1 VKTYLLL
8 YRHTHYLDVSH
19 IHLLPA
25 GLFRTFFQQYQL
37 QNIAYYTFFR
47 LNGVQTISREVPY
60 SRLIDASP
68 TPVLKMDSRPPSPH
82 RFNTTR
88 SILSVPENTLA
99 VDNGACPKYS
109 VSDSRLAVDYF
120 NTTALQYNALVTSA
134 QNNSVRIFIRPKWLA
149 RVTGIFKI
157 PNWVLFFY
165 FVFRLVQPMLIPY
178 IPCTRPVQNIRI
190 HELYL

>member
-1 VKTYLLL
+1 MKTYLLL
-8 YRHTHYLDVSH
+8 YLHTHYLDVSH

-25 GLFRTFFQQYQL
+25 GLFEIIFSMPE
-37 QNIAYYTFFR
+37 QNIVYYTFFR

-60 SRLIDASP
+60 SRLIDTSP

-120 NTTALQYNALVTSA
+120 NTTALQYNALITNA
-134 QNNSVRIFIRPKWLA
+134 QNNSVCILIRPK
-149 RVTGIFKI
+149 
-157 PNWVLFFY
+157 
-165 FVFRLVQPMLIPY
+165 
-178 IPCTRPVQNIRI
+178 
-190 HELYL
+190 

>member
-1 VKTYLLL
+1 MFGIY
-8 YRHTHYLDVSH
+8 
-19 IHLLPA
+19 I
-25 GLFRTFFQQYQL
+25 FFFSVIE
-37 QNIAYYTFFR
+37 QNIIYYTFSR

-99 VDNGACPKYS
+99 VDNNTCPKYS

-134 QNNSVRIFIRPKWLA
+134 LNNSVCILIRPK
-149 RVTGIFKI
+149 
-157 PNWVLFFY
+157 
-165 FVFRLVQPMLIPY
+165 
-178 IPCTRPVQNIRI
+178 
-190 HELYL
+190 